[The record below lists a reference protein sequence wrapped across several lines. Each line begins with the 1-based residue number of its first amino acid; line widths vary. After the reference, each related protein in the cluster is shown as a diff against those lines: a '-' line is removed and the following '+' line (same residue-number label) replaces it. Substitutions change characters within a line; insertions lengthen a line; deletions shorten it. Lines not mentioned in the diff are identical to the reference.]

1 MSVNPTTVSQ
11 LLTMSS
17 GEVVELPG
25 FVSDSPIY
33 FKLTQPSMML
43 LAKIGAIPNSLLNR
57 ATELFKKGSRSLDT
71 DDKNVL
77 GDMYDILI
85 AIARSAMVEPT
96 YDSIEEAGIKLTD
109 SQLLAIFNYTQNGV
123 NKLSQFREKQESVK
137 PDIDISIV

>member
-25 FVSDSPIY
+25 FVSDNPIY

-123 NKLSQFREKQESVK
+123 NKLSQFREKQESAK

>member
-137 PDIDISIV
+137 PNIDISIV